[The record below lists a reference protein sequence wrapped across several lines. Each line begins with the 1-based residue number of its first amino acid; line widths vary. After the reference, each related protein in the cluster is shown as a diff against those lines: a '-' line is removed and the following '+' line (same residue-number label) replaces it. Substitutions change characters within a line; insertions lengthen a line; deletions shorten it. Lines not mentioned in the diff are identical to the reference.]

1 MDDVMKTQIEFLFL
15 DMEWN
20 QEPGSTELEGREAI
34 QIGVVAA
41 DKNLQQI
48 KIFSSSMRLS
58 NSKVLNEKI
67 VSLIHIPAANIMQG
81 KPEEAVLN
89 KFVQNFPSYNYIVV
103 WTRDT
108 YELFKRD
115 MKKYRIPLKKHRVVI
130 LQEVLGIVAF
140 NGEGKMGLESA
151 LNCAGIKYDANNL
164 HHSKHDAQYLF
175 QLFGKCYKKYVEYTA
190 LEDRMVIT
198 ATGKIHKENC
208 RYIKDTPVKVLLMK
222 PKSAVFKGFTVCKF
236 CGTKDIW
243 NRLEWKCETVK
254 KQNRKHYN
262 EMQYLPLTEKNIGA
276 ICKHFQV
283 SYSIGEKVVFVRTS
297 FTSWIVC
304 LDGNAVSKLFHE
316 NYKPCKNEYSKR
328 SKLKG
333 IEGYHVQKMPS
344 SNFYRVICYI
354 KKHDDSLIKQWGK
367 RNRIEK
373 IFDQIE
379 EELEKTKNQ
388 IS

>member
-1 MDDVMKTQIEFLFL
+1 MRHHLFGLHFPLKTYIHVI
-15 DMEWN
+15 
-20 QEPGSTELEGREAI
+20 LECNIYVLEI
-34 QIGVVAA
+34 
-41 DKNLQQI
+41 
-48 KIFSSSMRLS
+48 
-58 NSKVLNEKI
+58 LNEKT
-67 VSLIHIPAANIMQG
+67 VRLIHMSVANIMQG
-81 KPEEAVLN
+81 KSEEVVLN
-89 KFVQNFPSYNYIVV
+89 KFTQNFPTYNYIVV

-115 MKKYRIPLKKHRVVI
+115 MKKYKIPLKKHRVVI

-140 NGEGKMGLESA
+140 NGEGKMGFESA

-175 QLFGKCYKKYVEYTA
+175 QLFGKCCKKYVEYTA

>member
-1 MDDVMKTQIEFLFL
+1 
-15 DMEWN
+15 
-20 QEPGSTELEGREAI
+20 
-34 QIGVVAA
+34 
-41 DKNLQQI
+41 
-48 KIFSSSMRLS
+48 
-58 NSKVLNEKI
+58 
-67 VSLIHIPAANIMQG
+67 
-81 KPEEAVLN
+81 
-89 KFVQNFPSYNYIVV
+89 
-103 WTRDT
+103 
-108 YELFKRD
+108 
-115 MKKYRIPLKKHRVVI
+115 MKKYKIPLKKHRVVI

-140 NGEGKMGLESA
+140 NGEGKMGFESA

-175 QLFGKCYKKYVEYTA
+175 QLFGKCCKKYVEYTA

>member
-1 MDDVMKTQIEFLFL
+1 MDDIMKRQIEFLFL

-41 DKNLQQI
+41 DKDLQQT
-48 KIFSSSMRLS
+48 KIFSSSVRLS
-58 NSKVLNEKI
+58 NLEILNEKT
-67 VSLIHIPAANIMQG
+67 VRLIHMSVANIMQG
-81 KPEEAVLN
+81 KSEEVVLN
-89 KFVQNFPSYNYIVV
+89 KFTQNFPTYNYIVV

-115 MKKYRIPLKKHRVVI
+115 MKKYKIPLKKHRVVI

-140 NGEGKMGLESA
+140 NGEGKMGFESA
-151 LNCAGIKYDANNL
+151 LNCVGIKYDANNL

-175 QLFGKCYKKYVEYTA
+175 QLFGKCCKKYVEYTA